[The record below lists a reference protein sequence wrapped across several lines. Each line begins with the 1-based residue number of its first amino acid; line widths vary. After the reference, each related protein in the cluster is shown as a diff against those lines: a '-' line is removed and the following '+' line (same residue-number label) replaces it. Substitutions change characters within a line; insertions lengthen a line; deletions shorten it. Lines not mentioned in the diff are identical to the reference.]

1 MFLYIARNEKLFGLF
16 AVMVGILTWVSDLA
30 GLVYAC
36 PYCRVERSVILL
48 LGVLILAKGW
58 RSGFVVFCAN
68 ILAFFGSVVAVN
80 QNFMG
85 WSSLFKG
92 EFQPLLRVPYE
103 NAFLLSFG
111 ALVMIFTQMLLVN
124 TRFWKSNGL

>member
-1 MFLYIARNEKLFGLF
+1 MFALLAIT
-16 AVMVGILTWVSDLA
+16 VGVLAWAADLA
-30 GLVYAC
+30 GMVYAC
-36 PYCRVERSVILL
+36 PFCRVLRSVILL
-48 LGVLILAKGW
+48 LGLLILAKGW

-92 EFQPLLRVPYE
+92 DFQRLLMAPYE

-111 ALVMIFTQMLLVN
+111 ALVMIFAQMLLVN
-124 TRFWKSNGL
+124 TRFWKNSRL